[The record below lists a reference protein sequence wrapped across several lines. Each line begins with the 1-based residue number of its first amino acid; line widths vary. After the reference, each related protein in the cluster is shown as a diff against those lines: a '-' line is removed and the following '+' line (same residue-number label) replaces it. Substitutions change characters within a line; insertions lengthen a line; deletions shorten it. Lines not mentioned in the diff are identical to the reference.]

1 MKTRLLLAAMIIIG
15 FVAMTYGQ
23 EEKNHEM
30 KTIFGNTDHKITH
43 GGYAAF
49 SMGYTQ
55 INGQDA
61 YTLGGRAA
69 WIIDHNLAL
78 GIAGKGLVNSI
89 YLSGFWDQINPVQ
102 GYYLVGGYGGF
113 FIEPI
118 IATNF
123 PIHVSFPI
131 LIGGGGLALNEY
143 TWHDYQWDNNDYNP
157 YDYDAYFVFEPGVD
171 IELNLVKFFRLAF
184 GVSYRFTSNL
194 NMNYVPKD
202 MMNGIN
208 ASMTLKFGKF

>member
-15 FVAMTYGQ
+15 IVAMTYGQ
-23 EEKNHEM
+23 EEKSHEM

-89 YLSGFWDQINPVQ
+89 YLSGYWDQINPGQ

-157 YDYDAYFVFEPGVD
+157 YDYDAYFVVEPGVD

-194 NMNYVPKD
+194 TMNYVPKD

-208 ASMTLKFGKF
+208 ASITLKFGKF